1 MRRREFLT
9 SGAAL
14 FLFMGSA
21 AAESY
26 RVWRVAFV
34 ASGSARPAADAF
46 RNALHDYGYEYEK
59 NFVLDVRGAN
69 GNYSLLPGILR
80 EVVGLKP
87 DVIVAVATP
96 AIAAAQKAT
105 STIPIVMSPA
115 TDPIGSGFVRSYAH
129 PGGNITGVANM
140 LGDLTAKSLDILHV
154 VLPNLKKIGV
164 LISNNPTHPALAE
177 VAKHAA
183 ETLGLSAE
191 RFTAATADDLE
202 ASFEAMRAANCEAVY
217 VVADAYRP
225 AMAGVARKF
234 ALPAMYQVD
243 VYVRDGGLMSYGPD
257 LLAMPARAAY
267 YVDKIIKG
275 ANPADMPVEQP
286 TKFHFL
292 VNLRTAKALG
302 LTIPESVL
310 PQADEVIE

>member
-1 MRRREFLT
+1 
-9 SGAAL
+9 
-14 FLFMGSA
+14 
-21 AAESY
+21 
-26 RVWRVAFV
+26 
-34 ASGSARPAADAF
+34 
-46 RNALHDYGYEYEK
+46 
-59 NFVLDVRGAN
+59 
-69 GNYSLLPGILR
+69 
-80 EVVGLKP
+80 
-87 DVIVAVATP
+87 
-96 AIAAAQKAT
+96 
-105 STIPIVMSPA
+105 
-115 TDPIGSGFVRSYAH
+115 
-129 PGGNITGVANM
+129 M